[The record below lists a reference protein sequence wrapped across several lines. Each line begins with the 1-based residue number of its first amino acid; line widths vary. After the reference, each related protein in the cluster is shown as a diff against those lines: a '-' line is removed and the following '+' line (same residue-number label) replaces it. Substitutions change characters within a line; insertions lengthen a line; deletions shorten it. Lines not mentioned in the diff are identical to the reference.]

1 MTDGHPL
8 VWLLLI
14 LTGSTIALNTTNP
27 LLLLL
32 MVVALAA
39 TGFIAA
45 GPRRA
50 SLVTALGA
58 AFVATLCWV
67 ILTLLLPRGVATE
80 ALLVLPSWSPGPG
93 VTFGGPLDLGSVV
106 TGAVGALRAAV
117 VILLF
122 GLAGQLVS
130 ARGWLALSRSTL
142 GAASPALHPI
152 ATLGEASVEA
162 LDTRHRLTRQG
173 WGRGA
178 TADWLTTL
186 LLASSNIARTD
197 RATTGVRP
205 VVELI
210 RVAVLMLLVA
220 GPALALAF
228 GVVPPVVTENL
239 YGTDIIALSV
249 VLAILLGLVLPGT
262 PKRLW
267 DELRATD
274 VPQAAVA
281 LLLAATWAGRDL
293 LDQSSAL
300 TPSADAITVLPWA
313 IAAAVVLLPVAV
325 ALSGTR
331 TQPNMESTH
340 A

>member
-8 VWLLLI
+8 VWLLLV

-32 MVVALAA
+32 MVVALAV

-58 AFVATLCWV
+58 AFVATLLWV
-67 ILTLLLPRGVATE
+67 ILTLLLPRGVAAE

-93 VTFGGPLDLGSVV
+93 VTFGGPLDPGSVL
-106 TGAVGALRAAV
+106 TGLVSALRAAV

-142 GAASPALHPI
+142 GAGSPALHPI

-162 LDTRHRLTRQG
+162 LTARHRLARQG

-178 TADWLTTL
+178 SADWLTML
-186 LLASSNIARTD
+186 ILAGSNLARTD
-197 RATTGVRP
+197 RATTRTRP
-205 VVELI
+205 VVELL
-210 RVAVLMLLVA
+210 RVAGLMLLVA
-220 GPALALAF
+220 GPVLALAF
-228 GVVPPVVTENL
+228 GVVPAVVTEHL

-249 VLAILLGLVLPGT
+249 VLAVVLGLVLPGT

-267 DELRATD
+267 DMRSTD

-281 LLLAATWAGRDL
+281 LLLVVTWAGRDL
-293 LDQSSAL
+293 LDQASAL
-300 TPSADAITVLPWA
+300 TPSLDAIAALPWA
-313 IAAAVVLLPVAV
+313 IAAVIVLLPVAV
-325 ALSGTR
+325 ALTGTR
-331 TQPNMESTH
+331 IRRRVEPAH